1 MLTYQEARYI
11 VTEISR
17 RSFYRDTLYKLQRE
31 IRELDQK
38 KIDLSSP
45 NSPQGHENIGGQRGN
60 EVTDF
65 SRHLVIIVTRQEEV
79 IRQRDFFMSLL
90 VRATDYYEI
99 LMDGSEPTYTRDY
112 FEASDKRLLEAKY
125 SVSNAYDRMI
135 RIIRNDVQ
143 RL

>member
-17 RSFYRDTLYKLQRE
+17 RGFYRDTLYKLQKE
-31 IRELDQK
+31 IRELEQK
-38 KIDLSSP
+38 KIDLSAP

-65 SRHLVIIVTRQEEV
+65 SKKLVIIVTRQEEV
-79 IRQRDFFMSLL
+79 MRQRDFFMSLL

-99 LMDGSEPTYTRDY
+99 LMDGEEPTYTRDY
-112 FEASDKRLLEAKY
+112 FEASDKRHLEAKY

-135 RIIRNDVQ
+135 RIVRNDVQ

>member
-11 VTEISR
+11 VTEITR
-17 RSFYRDTLYKLQRE
+17 RQFYRDQLYKLNRE
-31 IRELDQK
+31 IRDLDEK
-38 KIDLSSP
+38 KVDLSSP
-45 NSPQGHENIGGQRGN
+45 NCPQGHETIGQRGN

-65 SRHLVIIVTRQEEV
+65 SKRLVAIVTRQEEV
-79 IRQRDFFMSLL
+79 IRQRDFFLSLL

-99 LMDGSEPTYTRDY
+99 LMDGEEPMYVRDY
-112 FEASDKRLLEAKY
+112 FEAHDKRLLEAKY
-125 SVSNAYDRMI
+125 SVSNAYDRMV